1 MSQTEY
7 LTYAETTV
15 TWQVCSTLNM
25 LGLFF
30 SIIALTF
37 QVIGYF
43 NRKIDRILNRMF
55 PYKHVP
61 RQNSFEPDYRQD
73 YRQYR
78 RSTVCVGGFFHGGH
92 GI

>member
-15 TWQVCSTLNM
+15 TWQVYSTLYG
-25 LGLFF
+25 LGFIF

-37 QVIGYF
+37 QVIGF
-43 NRKIDRILNRMF
+43 LNRKIDRFLNWMF

-61 RQNSFEPDYRQD
+61 RENSFEPDYRQD

-92 GI
+92 GM